1 MACDNYI
8 TLATQYFASNPTALY
23 GPIAKALATKVP
35 YLSALKP
42 GTFPNATAQQLQA
55 PLQGRTYMYQSL
67 AAPQFTAMLS
77 SCGSCDIPTD
87 KHGTQQYP
95 YSLEIA
101 DGLSDKICLNRTFSA
116 FLESL
121 NTQLEAY
128 QLGVTEVINADVRWQ
143 LYQRSGVKAV
153 VQSATA
159 PVSMITGGEYD
170 IDTAVPAVQA
180 DAGLD
185 FKTIHAFKRYM
196 QSALRAVP
204 FGSGASA
211 HAKLIGSND
220 LLENLRDDLG
230 AATGTVTGNVV
241 PLGSLAAGGDKMA
254 MDAIKGYLFEPLY
267 RGIQFGEDPFPLRL
281 NWNGAGY
288 DPVEPNIAVAATNGT
303 VAKVNPDWLDASH
316 EVAFLMFDGSFERQ
330 VPAPWVG
337 EGKAKFARQMF
348 GGEIQFKNHP
358 DMQANLWGDW
368 GVMAYRI
375 GRAYRPLRP
384 WFVLPIIYKRCVG
397 TTLSACSGVS
407 A

>member
-8 TLATQYFASNPTALY
+8 NLATQYFASNPTALY

-35 YLSALKP
+35 YLSALKA
-42 GTFPNATAQQLQA
+42 GTFPDAVAKQLLA

-77 SCGSCDIPTD
+77 KCGSCDSPAD
-87 KHGTQQYP
+87 KNGTQQYG
-95 YSLEIA
+95 YAAEIA
-101 DGLSDKICLNRTFSA
+101 EGVSDKLCLNQGFHA
-116 FLESL
+116 FMTSL
-121 NTQLEAY
+121 TTQLEAY

-153 VQSATA
+153 VQSATN

-170 IDTAVPAVQA
+170 IDTAVPATQA
-180 DAGLD
+180 DAGLN
-185 FKTIHAFKRYM
+185 FSTIHAFKRYM

-204 FGSGASA
+204 FGAGASA

-220 LLENLRDDLG
+220 LLEDLRTDLG
-230 AATGTVTGNVV
+230 AASGTVSGNVV
-241 PLGSLAAGGDKMA
+241 PLGSLAAGGDKTA
-254 MDAIKGYLFEPLY
+254 VDAIKGYLFEPLY

-303 VAKVNPDWLDASH
+303 VAKVNPDWLNASH

-330 VPAPWVG
+330 VPAPYTG
-337 EGKAKFARQMF
+337 EGKIRFARQMF
-348 GGEIQFKNHP
+348 GGEIQFINNK
-358 DMQANLWGDW
+358 DMTSNLWGDF

-375 GRAYRPLRP
+375 GRAYKPLRP
-384 WFVLPIIYKRCVG
+384 WFVLPIIYKRCAPS
-397 TTLSACSGVS
+397 TLNACTGVT